1 MASRKSDL
9 YIPKVIEEREYR
21 GYWWLPEDEGRK
33 LSGTLTVTKGVV
45 KLELLEDF
53 GHQLISET
61 DTEKT
66 YSLSLEERPR
76 ILGISTDGKWITLEG
91 HHGASTVKRFPGI
104 PTSIYRRAAAFIGA
118 HFEPG
123 EEVGF
128 NEIAIEASDL
138 NAWTQ
143 VSGFGVQIGF
153 EKHEEK
159 DYDVVSRIGVTFEPP
174 DDIEIPLARGE
185 RAFIRFHAP
194 GEGLGGGTDH
204 VTLRQEAALHLRFAR
219 RASFEH
225 VVERVGQLRN
235 FLSLAVGRPVAIT
248 TVTGYQDDL
257 VDKRGASVPI
267 ELLWKIP
274 HNPDPPKRR
283 RMPREMLFTL
293 PEAQPDIARV
303 MRAWLAKQ
311 ERLEPVF
318 NLFFGSRYHPD
329 LTIDVRFLLH
339 AQAADTYDYRWRRK
353 PGKDFVTRIGN
364 LLDRCNTV
372 SKKIVGPSPA
382 DRQAFIEAVKVA
394 RNYYTHYNPKL
405 EGKAAR
411 GGALYL
417 LLVQMQAILEMA
429 LLRELRF
436 PARTIDEILERVERY
451 AEIEH
456 FKGVM
461 AEEQD
466 AERRHL

>member
-1 MASRKSDL
+1 MASRKSGL
-9 YIPKVIEEREYR
+9 YIPIVIEEREYR

-33 LSGTLTVTKGVV
+33 LSGTLTVTKGEA
-45 KLELLEDF
+45 KLEVLEDF
-53 GHQLISET
+53 GHELISET
-61 DTEKT
+61 VTQGI

-76 ILGISTDGKWITLEG
+76 ILGVSTDGKWITLEG
-91 HHGASTVKRFPGI
+91 HHGAGAVKHFPGI
-104 PTSIYRRAAAFIGA
+104 PTSIYRRAATFIGA
-118 HFEPG
+118 HFEAG

-128 NEIAIEASDL
+128 DEIAIEASDL

-143 VSGFGVQIGF
+143 VSGFDVQFGF
-153 EKHEEK
+153 EKHKEK
-159 DYDVVSRIGVTFEPP
+159 GYDIVSSLGISFQRPP
-174 DDIEIPLARGE
+174 EIEIPLARGE

-194 GEGLGGGTDH
+194 GEGLGRGTDH

-235 FLSLAVGRPVAIT
+235 FLTLAVGRPVAII

-257 VDKRGASVPI
+257 IDERTGASVPI

-274 HNPDPPKRR
+274 HNPDPPERG

-293 PEAQPDIARV
+293 PEAQPDISRV
-303 MRAWLAKQ
+303 MRAWFAKQ

-339 AQAADTYDYRWRRK
+339 AQAAETYDYRRRRR
-353 PGKDFVTRIGN
+353 PGKKTFAERIEDV
-364 LLDRCNTV
+364 LDQCKTV
-372 SKKIVGPSPA
+372 SKRIVGASSNERE
-382 DRQAFIEAVKVA
+382 DFIEAVKVA

-405 EGKAAR
+405 EMKAAR
-411 GGALYL
+411 GGTLYL
-417 LLVQMQAILEMA
+417 LLVQLQAILEMA

-436 PARTIDEILERVERY
+436 PARTINEILERVERY

-456 FKGVM
+456 FKGVL
-461 AEEQD
+461 AEEQ
-466 AERRHL
+466 ETQ